1 MPRAE
6 MHWDYICL
14 TLLTIA
20 TAVLAGVFFVLSI
33 ENPETRLS
41 GWAGELSSMMAGLAT
56 ALYLWMVIRTS
67 RVLFVPQ
74 QYGAPRR
81 LERKREET
89 RQAFA
94 SFGSMI
100 LPLMVVIIL
109 TLIIPVYT
117 AQETSPEQRTR
128 GLEVWPE
135 TRFSPSRRFLNVDC
149 RCNSGFLKRIAYTTM
164 PYKTGLRLLGV
175 ARNPA
180 NGFPARLLGAPSEI
194 PAGTSELEKP
204 TQP

>member
-56 ALYLWMVIRTS
+56 ALYLWMIIRTS

-100 LPLMVVIIL
+100 LPLMSRDHPDTDHPGLHCPRDISR
-109 TLIIPVYT
+109 
-117 AQETSPEQRTR
+117 AADQRA
-128 GLEVWPE
+128 
-135 TRFSPSRRFLNVDC
+135 
-149 RCNSGFLKRIAYTTM
+149 RC
-164 PYKTGLRLLGV
+164 P
-175 ARNPA
+175 
-180 NGFPARLLGAPSEI
+180 
-194 PAGTSELEKP
+194 
-204 TQP
+204 Q

>member
-20 TAVLAGVFFVLSI
+20 TAVLAGVFFILGI

-41 GWAGELSSMMAGLAT
+41 GWADELSSMMAGLAT

-128 GLEVWPE
+128 GL
-135 TRFSPSRRFLNVDC
+135 
-149 RCNSGFLKRIAYTTM
+149 
-164 PYKTGLRLLGV
+164 
-175 ARNPA
+175 
-180 NGFPARLLGAPSEI
+180 GAPSEI

>member
-128 GLEVWPE
+128 GL
-135 TRFSPSRRFLNVDC
+135 
-149 RCNSGFLKRIAYTTM
+149 
-164 PYKTGLRLLGV
+164 
-175 ARNPA
+175 
-180 NGFPARLLGAPSEI
+180 GAPSEI

>member
-81 LERKREET
+81 LERKKR
-89 RQAFA
+89 RDKA
-94 SFGSMI
+94 SI
-100 LPLMVVIIL
+100 RIIRVNDPPSHGRDHPDTDHPGL
-109 TLIIPVYT
+109 HCPRDISR
-117 AQETSPEQRTR
+117 AADQRA
-128 GLEVWPE
+128 
-135 TRFSPSRRFLNVDC
+135 
-149 RCNSGFLKRIAYTTM
+149 RC
-164 PYKTGLRLLGV
+164 P
-175 ARNPA
+175 
-180 NGFPARLLGAPSEI
+180 
-194 PAGTSELEKP
+194 
-204 TQP
+204 Q